1 MDGKGVQGYTADLCV
16 GVEGEVLMKVD
27 TVKYE
32 ITFIHTSKSN
42 VAYTYPL
49 NQQHWKSKDL
59 YVYVSMY
66 DKGDSL

>member
-1 MDGKGVQGYTADLCV
+1 MDGKEVKGRTADLLV

-27 TVKYE
+27 TIKYE

-42 VAYTYPL
+42 DAYTYPL
-49 NQQHWKSKDL
+49 NQQLWKSKDL

-66 DKGDSL
+66 EKGDSL